1 MLEIDTFVESCEPAS
16 VSIVLVQFAVGL
28 EFGVWHAVDA
38 NTHDVAL
45 VIDLTFIMSGR
56 LLPGVDYV
64 HWSSGEIEEL
74 SDASLDDILM

>member
-1 MLEIDTFVESCEPAS
+1 MLEIDTFVESSEPAS
-16 VSIVLVQFAVGL
+16 VSIVLVHMTFGL

-56 LLPGVDYV
+56 LLPGVNYLL
-64 HWSSGEIEEL
+64 WSNGEIEEL
-74 SDASLDDILM
+74 RDASLDDILM